1 MTPPTPTTRPAAAA
15 IRIETERLI
24 LGPYGVEHFEALHT
38 MASDPAMFLH
48 SERGAMS
55 SDEAWSRLLR
65 HVGHWQVAGY
75 GVFAVEDKKTG
86 RLVGETGLT
95 DFRRGLGPRFDGCPE
110 ITWSVAAGD
119 QRRGYATEAA
129 EAALR
134 WLDEGFEAPRSV
146 CLIHAE
152 NEISLRLAGKLG
164 YRPFHRQDYKG
175 YPAVLLERDR
185 GWHAR

>member
-1 MTPPTPTTRPAAAA
+1 MTPSNPIPRPAGPA

-24 LGPYGVEHFEALHT
+24 LRPYGVEHFEALHAI
-38 MASDPAMFLH
+38 ASDPAMFLH
-48 SERGAMS
+48 SERGPMS

-75 GVFAVEDKKTG
+75 GVFAIEDKKTG

-95 DFRRGLGPRFDGCPE
+95 DFRRGLGSRFDGCPE
-110 ITWSVAAGD
+110 ITWSVAAD
-119 QRRGYATEAA
+119 VQRRGYATEAA

-134 WLDEGFEAPRSV
+134 WLDETLEAPRSV
-146 CLIHAE
+146 CLIHID
-152 NEISLRLAGKLG
+152 NQVSLRLAEKLG

-185 GWHAR
+185 GARGR